1 MFDCLPLL
9 NKLLAIRLIR
19 RIKLCQSIFFFLI
32 LVFEHVSRKLIF
44 LIYLDGSRVFVGS
57 NRFNKFL
64 VCIYF

>member
-1 MFDCLPLL
+1 MLSMFDCLPLL

-44 LIYLDGSRVFVGS
+44 LIYLDGSRVFVDS
-57 NRFNKFL
+57 NRF
-64 VCIYF
+64 